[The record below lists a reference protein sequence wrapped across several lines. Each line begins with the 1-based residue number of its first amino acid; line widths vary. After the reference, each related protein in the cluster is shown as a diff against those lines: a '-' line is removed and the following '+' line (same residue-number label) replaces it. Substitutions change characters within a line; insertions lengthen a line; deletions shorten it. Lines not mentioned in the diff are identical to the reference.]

1 MRLHATACLSSQT
14 GSKNWHDPQEQ
25 RERTSR
31 KEMFSPNRRAQLCAK
46 MGKMASN
53 TLAGHM
59 MMDPEEQ
66 TDDELLSLNR
76 TFSVDNMDEKI
87 VEATYAVRGEVAQV
101 LFEE

>member
-1 MRLHATACLSSQT
+1 
-14 GSKNWHDPQEQ
+14 
-25 RERTSR
+25 
-31 KEMFSPNRRAQLCAK
+31 
-46 MGKMASN
+46 MASN